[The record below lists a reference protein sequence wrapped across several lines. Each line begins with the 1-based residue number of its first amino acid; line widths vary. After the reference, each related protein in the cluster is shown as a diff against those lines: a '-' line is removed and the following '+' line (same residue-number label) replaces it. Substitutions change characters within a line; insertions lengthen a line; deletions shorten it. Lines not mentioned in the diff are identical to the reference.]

1 MKGDLILNN
10 GTVDNTATIYFG
22 EEQVNSTKPI
32 SDATKTISDI
42 PKLATIDSD
51 STSLTTT
58 PSIDSQQTII
68 ICTVVV
74 SGLVALV
81 LLYFTLIRPSLKRK
95 ALKNESPLDTRRAP
109 MDPVF
114 RQRKKKNWLKGW
126 IC

>member
-22 EEQVNSTKPI
+22 GEQVNTTK
-32 SDATKTISDI
+32 SISDI
-42 PKLATIDSD
+42 PELTTIDSD

-58 PSIDSQQTII
+58 PSTNSQQTII